1 MTISATERP
10 PIGAVFLFQHAM
22 AVTDFKVDV
31 SAREVVVHHI
41 RQRHT
46 FRFPIIDRATVSL
59 RGAVIEPNRKAKRG
73 ARGYLLEAHKAAR
86 AAFE

>member
-1 MTISATERP
+1 
-10 PIGAVFLFQHAM
+10 LFEHAM

-31 SAREVVVHHI
+31 LAKEVVVHHI
-41 RQRHT
+41 RQGHT
-46 FRFPIIDRATVSL
+46 FRFPIIDRTTVGL
-59 RGAVIEPNRKAKRG
+59 REAVIEPNRKAKRG